1 MRYCL
6 LILLLKLMRRIALVW
21 RMIYMMKFVRIG
33 YTAVLN
39 KHIWIEKS
47 SKSNVW
53 YLVMIQNYICLKP
66 SICIW
71 YQKAMYA
78 KYPVEQKTYLFHRL
92 SQICH
97 KVKQKLSERFCLL
110 LSHIRLEVRV
120 FMQGKWAFN
129 VPWNIIWY
137 FEWISVV
144 FITHHYHK
152 RKLDMPGNFLFWEYY
167 FPISSILPRKW

>member
-1 MRYCL
+1 MY
-6 LILLLKLMRRIALVW
+6 I
-21 RMIYMMKFVRIG
+21 IY
-33 YTAVLN
+33 VLN
-39 KHIWIEKS
+39 QVFLFDIKKLCMQNILFCKKLICFTG
-47 SKSNVW
+47 
-53 YLVMIQNYICLKP
+53 YL
-66 SICIW
+66 
-71 YQKAMYA
+71 
-78 KYPVEQKTYLFHRL
+78 KYV
-92 SQICH
+92 I
-97 KVKQKLSERFCLL
+97 KVKQKLFERFCLL

-167 FPISSILPRKW
+167 FPISSILPRKWSLSSNILQKVPKRTSSPINYLWIILRFFYNYCCNSCHKMFFF